1 MMSIRP
7 DKVLL
12 MSIYSLPK
20 SVFALAFIIV
30 AALSGTAH
38 NAQANT
44 VILFPEA
51 PASLSW
57 MSQKASDVMASRLSK
72 AGYMV
77 KDTSTV
83 LNRIGMPAQSNRTA
97 ILSQSDAIRATIGN
111 GFIIFIEY
119 DEWMEP
125 GMRSLSMRLAAQ
137 IYTTSNGFV
146 SSWVEP
152 SQVILIPENCNQNC
166 LDGLLLP
173 ELEAQAD
180 SLASS
185 IVQVLKR
192 PTGSSD
198 RASDGDGTPIQT
210 FKVELID
217 LDNDEMLELIDLME
231 HEFPGFVAITQTES
245 RSPRLRFT
253 YHTTVTAQKL
263 NEWLRVS
270 LMEIGI
276 DPDTDAA
283 LQVKSGSIS
292 VKRYDSIES
301 RGSTGNT
308 LKFN

>member
-1 MMSIRP
+1 MSFP
-7 DKVLL
+7 
-12 MSIYSLPK
+12 SLPK
-20 SVFALAFIIV
+20 SIFTLTFMVM
-30 AALSGTAH
+30 AAWSAISHSAH
-38 NAQANT
+38 ANT
-44 VILFPEA
+44 VILFPDQS
-51 PASLSW
+51 ASLSW
-57 MSQKASDVMASRLSK
+57 MNQKATDVMASRLSK
-72 AGYMV
+72 AGYMI

-83 LNRIGMPAQSNRTA
+83 MNRIGITTQAKRQS
-97 ILSQSDAIRATIGN
+97 ILAKSDAIRATIGN

-119 DEWMEP
+119 DEWMNPE
-125 GMRSLSMRLAAQ
+125 MRSLSMRLAAH

-152 SQVILIPENCNQNC
+152 SQTILIPENCNQNC

-180 SLASS
+180 SLASN

-198 RASDGDGTPIQT
+198 RSVDGDGTPIQI
-210 FKVELID
+210 FKVEMID
-217 LDNDEMLELIDLME
+217 LNNDEMLELIDLME
-231 HEFPGFVAITQTES
+231 HEFPGFIAITQTES
-245 RSPRLRFT
+245 RSPRLRFS

-263 NEWLRVS
+263 NEWMRVS

-283 LQVKSGSIS
+283 LQVKSGFIS
-292 VKRYDSIES
+292 VKRYDSLES

>member
-1 MMSIRP
+1 MSFP
-7 DKVLL
+7 
-12 MSIYSLPK
+12 SLPK
-20 SVFALAFIIV
+20 SIFTLTFMII
-30 AALSGTAH
+30 AAWSAISHSAH
-38 NAQANT
+38 ANT
-44 VILFPEA
+44 VILFPDQS
-51 PASLSW
+51 ASLSW
-57 MSQKASDVMASRLSK
+57 MNQKATDVMASRLSK
-72 AGYMV
+72 AGYMI
-77 KDTSTV
+77 KDSSTV
-83 LNRIGMPAQSNRTA
+83 MNRIGITTKAKRQS
-97 ILSQSDAIRATIGN
+97 ILAKSDAIRATVGN

-119 DEWMEP
+119 DEWMNPE
-125 GMRSLSMRLAAQ
+125 MRSLSMRLAAH

-152 SQVILIPENCNQNC
+152 SQTILIPENCNQNC

-180 SLASS
+180 SLASN

-198 RASDGDGTPIQT
+198 RSVDGDGTPVQI
-210 FKVELID
+210 FKVEMID
-217 LDNDEMLELIDLME
+217 LNNDEMLELIDLME
-231 HEFPGFVAITQTES
+231 HEFPGFIAITQTES
-245 RSPRLRFT
+245 RSPRLRFS

-283 LQVKSGSIS
+283 LQVKSGFISI
-292 VKRYDSIES
+292 KRYDSIES

>member
-1 MMSIRP
+1 MSFP
-7 DKVLL
+7 
-12 MSIYSLPK
+12 SLPK
-20 SVFALAFIIV
+20 SIFTLTFMVM
-30 AALSGTAH
+30 AAWSAISHSAH
-38 NAQANT
+38 ANT
-44 VILFPEA
+44 VILFPDQS
-51 PASLSW
+51 ASLSW
-57 MSQKASDVMASRLSK
+57 MNQKATDVMASRLSK
-72 AGYMV
+72 AGYMI

-83 LNRIGMPAQSNRTA
+83 MNRIGITTKAKRQS
-97 ILSQSDAIRATIGN
+97 ILAKSDAIRATIGN

-119 DEWMEP
+119 DEWMNPE
-125 GMRSLSMRLAAQ
+125 MRSLSMRLAAH

-152 SQVILIPENCNQNC
+152 SQTILIPENCNQNC

-180 SLASS
+180 SLASN

-198 RASDGDGTPIQT
+198 RSVDGDGTPIQI
-210 FKVELID
+210 FKVEMID
-217 LDNDEMLELIDLME
+217 LNNDEMLELIDLME
-231 HEFPGFVAITQTES
+231 HEFPGFIAITQTES
-245 RSPRLRFT
+245 RSPRLRFS

-276 DPDTDAA
+276 DPDTDVA
-283 LQVKSGSIS
+283 LQVKSGFIS
-292 VKRYDSIES
+292 VKRYDSLES

>member
-1 MMSIRP
+1 MSFP
-7 DKVLL
+7 
-12 MSIYSLPK
+12 SLPK
-20 SVFALAFIIV
+20 SIFTLTFMVM
-30 AALSGTAH
+30 AAWSAISHSAH
-38 NAQANT
+38 ANT
-44 VILFPEA
+44 VILFPDQS
-51 PASLSW
+51 ASLSW
-57 MSQKASDVMASRLSK
+57 MNQKATDVMASRLSK
-72 AGYMV
+72 AGYMI

-83 LNRIGMPAQSNRTA
+83 MNRIGITTQAKRQS
-97 ILSQSDAIRATIGN
+97 ILAKSDAIRATIGN

-119 DEWMEP
+119 DEWMNPE
-125 GMRSLSMRLAAQ
+125 MRSLSMRLAAH

-152 SQVILIPENCNQNC
+152 SQTILIPENCNQNC

-180 SLASS
+180 SLASN

-198 RASDGDGTPIQT
+198 RSVDGDGTPIQI
-210 FKVELID
+210 FKVEMID
-217 LDNDEMLELIDLME
+217 LNNDEMLELIDLME
-231 HEFPGFVAITQTES
+231 HEFPGFIAITQTES
-245 RSPRLRFT
+245 RSPRLRFS

-263 NEWLRVS
+263 NEWMRVS

-276 DPDTDAA
+276 DPDTDVA
-283 LQVKSGSIS
+283 LQVKSGFIS
-292 VKRYDSIES
+292 VKRYDSLES

>member
-1 MMSIRP
+1 MSFP
-7 DKVLL
+7 
-12 MSIYSLPK
+12 SLPK
-20 SVFALAFIIV
+20 SIFTLTFMIM
-30 AALSGTAH
+30 AAWSAISHSAH
-38 NAQANT
+38 ANT
-44 VILFPEA
+44 VILFPDQS
-51 PASLSW
+51 ASLSW
-57 MSQKASDVMASRLSK
+57 MNQKATDVMASRLSK
-72 AGYMV
+72 AGYMI

-83 LNRIGMPAQSNRTA
+83 MNRIGITTKAKRQS
-97 ILSQSDAIRATIGN
+97 ILAKSDAIRATIGN

-119 DEWMEP
+119 DEWMNPE
-125 GMRSLSMRLAAQ
+125 MRSLSMRLAAH

-152 SQVILIPENCNQNC
+152 SQTILIPENCNQNC

-180 SLASS
+180 SLASN

-198 RASDGDGTPIQT
+198 RSVDGDGTPVQI
-210 FKVELID
+210 FKVEMID
-217 LDNDEMLELIDLME
+217 LNNDEMLELIDLME
-231 HEFPGFVAITQTES
+231 HEFPGFIAITQTES
-245 RSPRLRFT
+245 RSPRLRFS

-283 LQVKSGSIS
+283 LQVKSGFIS
-292 VKRYDSIES
+292 VKRYDSLES

>member
-1 MMSIRP
+1 MSFP
-7 DKVLL
+7 
-12 MSIYSLPK
+12 SLPK
-20 SVFALAFIIV
+20 SIFTLTFMIM
-30 AALSGTAH
+30 AAWSAISHSAH
-38 NAQANT
+38 ANT
-44 VILFPEA
+44 VILFPDQS
-51 PASLSW
+51 ASLSW
-57 MSQKASDVMASRLSK
+57 MNQKATDVMASRLSK
-72 AGYMV
+72 AGYMI

-83 LNRIGMPAQSNRTA
+83 MNRIGITTQAKRQS
-97 ILSQSDAIRATIGN
+97 ILAKSDAIRATIGN

-119 DEWMEP
+119 DEWMNPE
-125 GMRSLSMRLAAQ
+125 MRSLSMRLAAH

-152 SQVILIPENCNQNC
+152 SQTILIPENCNQNC

-180 SLASS
+180 SLASN

-198 RASDGDGTPIQT
+198 RSVDGDGTPIQI
-210 FKVELID
+210 FKVEMID
-217 LDNDEMLELIDLME
+217 LNNDEMLELIDLME
-231 HEFPGFVAITQTES
+231 HEFPGFIAITQTES
-245 RSPRLRFT
+245 RSPRLRFS

-276 DPDTDAA
+276 DPDTDVA
-283 LQVKSGSIS
+283 LQVKSGFIS
-292 VKRYDSIES
+292 VKRYDSLES

>member
-1 MMSIRP
+1 MSFP
-7 DKVLL
+7 
-12 MSIYSLPK
+12 SLPK
-20 SVFALAFIIV
+20 SIFTLTFMVM
-30 AALSGTAH
+30 AAWSAISHSAH
-38 NAQANT
+38 ANT
-44 VILFPEA
+44 VILFPDQS
-51 PASLSW
+51 ASLSW
-57 MSQKASDVMASRLSK
+57 MNQKATDVMASRLSK
-72 AGYMV
+72 AGYMI

-83 LNRIGMPAQSNRTA
+83 MNRIGITTQAKRQS
-97 ILSQSDAIRATIGN
+97 ILAKSDAIRATIGN

-119 DEWMEP
+119 DEWMNPE
-125 GMRSLSMRLAAQ
+125 MRSLSMRLAAH

-152 SQVILIPENCNQNC
+152 SQTILIPENCNQNC

-180 SLASS
+180 SLASN

-198 RASDGDGTPIQT
+198 RSVDGDGTPIQI
-210 FKVELID
+210 FKVEMID
-217 LDNDEMLELIDLME
+217 LNNDEMLELIDLME
-231 HEFPGFVAITQTES
+231 HEFPGFIAITQTES
-245 RSPRLRFT
+245 RSPRLRFS

-276 DPDTDAA
+276 DPDTDVA
-283 LQVKSGSIS
+283 LQVKSGFIS
-292 VKRYDSIES
+292 VKRYDNLES

>member
-1 MMSIRP
+1 MSF
-7 DKVLL
+7 L
-12 MSIYSLPK
+12 SLPK
-20 SVFALAFIIV
+20 SIFTFVFIIM
-30 AALSGTAH
+30 AASLASSH
-38 NAQANT
+38 SAQANS
-44 VILFPEA
+44 VILFPDQS
-51 PASLSW
+51 ASLSW
-57 MSQKASDVMASRLSK
+57 MNRKATDVMASRLSK
-72 AGYMV
+72 AGYLV
-77 KDTSTV
+77 NNTSTV
-83 LNRIGMPAQSNRTA
+83 MNRIGMTTQETRQS
-97 ILSQSDAIRATIGN
+97 ILGKSDAIRATIGN

-119 DEWMEP
+119 DEWLEP
-125 GMRSLSMRLAAQ
+125 GMRSLSMRLAAH

-152 SQVILIPENCNQNC
+152 SQTILIPEQCDQNC

-173 ELEAQAD
+173 ELEVQAD
-180 SLASS
+180 SLASN

-198 RASDGDGTPIQT
+198 RSINGDGTPIQI
-210 FKVELID
+210 FKVEMID

-245 RSPRLRFT
+245 RSPRLRFS

-283 LQVKSGSIS
+283 LQVKSGFIS
-292 VKRYDSIES
+292 VKRYDTIES

>member
-1 MMSIRP
+1 MSFP
-7 DKVLL
+7 
-12 MSIYSLPK
+12 SLPK
-20 SVFALAFIIV
+20 SIFTLTFMIM
-30 AALSGTAH
+30 AAWSAISQSAH
-38 NAQANT
+38 ANT
-44 VILFPEA
+44 VILFPDQS
-51 PASLSW
+51 ASLSW
-57 MSQKASDVMASRLSK
+57 MNQKATDVMASRLSK
-72 AGYMV
+72 AGYMI
-77 KDTSTV
+77 KDSSTV
-83 LNRIGMPAQSNRTA
+83 MNRIGITTKAKRQS
-97 ILSQSDAIRATIGN
+97 ILAKSDAIRATVGN

-119 DEWMEP
+119 DEWMNPE
-125 GMRSLSMRLAAQ
+125 MRSLSMRLAAH

-152 SQVILIPENCNQNC
+152 SQTILIPENCNQNC

-180 SLASS
+180 SLASN

-198 RASDGDGTPIQT
+198 RSVDGDGTPVQI
-210 FKVELID
+210 FKVEMID
-217 LDNDEMLELIDLME
+217 LNNDEMLELIDLME
-231 HEFPGFVAITQTES
+231 HEFPGFIAITQTES
-245 RSPRLRFT
+245 RSPRLRFS

-283 LQVKSGSIS
+283 LQVKSGFIS
-292 VKRYDSIES
+292 VKRYDSLES

>member
-1 MMSIRP
+1 MSFP
-7 DKVLL
+7 
-12 MSIYSLPK
+12 SLPK
-20 SVFALAFIIV
+20 SIFTLTFMVM
-30 AALSGTAH
+30 AAWSAISHSAH
-38 NAQANT
+38 ANT
-44 VILFPEA
+44 VILFPDQS
-51 PASLSW
+51 ASLSW
-57 MSQKASDVMASRLSK
+57 MNQKATDVMASRLSK
-72 AGYMV
+72 AGYMI

-83 LNRIGMPAQSNRTA
+83 MNRIGITTQAKRQS
-97 ILSQSDAIRATIGN
+97 ILAKSDAIRATIGN

-119 DEWMEP
+119 DEWMNPE
-125 GMRSLSMRLAAQ
+125 MRSLSMRLAAH

-152 SQVILIPENCNQNC
+152 SQTILIPENCNQNC

-180 SLASS
+180 SLASN

-198 RASDGDGTPIQT
+198 RSVDGDGTPIQI
-210 FKVELID
+210 FKVEMID
-217 LDNDEMLELIDLME
+217 LNNDEMLELIDLME
-231 HEFPGFVAITQTES
+231 HEFPGFIAITQTES
-245 RSPRLRFT
+245 RSPRLRFS

-276 DPDTDAA
+276 DPDTDVA
-283 LQVKSGSIS
+283 LQVKSGFIS
-292 VKRYDSIES
+292 VKRYDSLES